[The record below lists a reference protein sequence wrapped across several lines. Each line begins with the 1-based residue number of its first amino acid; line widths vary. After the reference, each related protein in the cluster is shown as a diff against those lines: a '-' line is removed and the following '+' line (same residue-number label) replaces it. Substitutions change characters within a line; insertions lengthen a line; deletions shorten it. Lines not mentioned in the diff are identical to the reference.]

1 MILWITLSHKLKY
14 RFEITIQLFI
24 RELKLIHT
32 LLIKIIL
39 RMQINKYK
47 ELRKITR
54 NWSFNYLKS

>member
-1 MILWITLSHKLKY
+1 MILWPTLSHKLKY
-14 RFEITIQLFI
+14 CFEIVIQLFI
-24 RELKLIHT
+24 SKLKLIKI

-54 NWSFNYLKS
+54 NWSFNYLKN